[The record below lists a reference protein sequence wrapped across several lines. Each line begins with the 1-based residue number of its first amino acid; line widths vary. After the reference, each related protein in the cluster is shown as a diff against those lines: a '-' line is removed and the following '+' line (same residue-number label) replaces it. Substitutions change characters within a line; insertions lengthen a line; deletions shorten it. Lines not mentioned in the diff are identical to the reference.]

1 MTQLKHLVRVA
12 DLDQTLIEHLFGRT
26 KDMIAVS
33 QHHGSQRLS
42 GYIGAMLFYEPSTRT
57 RLSFEAAMH
66 RLGGRVIGTE
76 SAGHFSSVTKGETLE
91 DTIRVI
97 SGYADVVV
105 LRHNEVGAA
114 ARAASVSAK
123 PVINAGDGIGE
134 HPTQALL
141 DLYTIQAELPNFD
154 RLNIVMVGDLKH
166 GRTVHSLARLLCNY
180 PVRLI
185 FVSPDALKLPNEIRE
200 ELEVAK
206 VHFEETTDLR
216 SILPDA
222 DVIYMTRVQK
232 ERFASPEAYEEI
244 KDCYRLDAAMLAHTK
259 PTLKILHPLP
269 RNQEIA
275 VDVDADHAR
284 AAYFRQADNGL
295 FVRMA
300 LLDHLLRG

>member
-1 MTQLKHLVRVA
+1 MSTLKHLIRVA
-12 DLDQTLIEHLFGRT
+12 DLDQDLIEHLFDRIRE
-26 KDMIAVS
+26 MIAVS
-33 QHHGSQRLS
+33 KHHGSQRLS

-97 SGYADVVV
+97 SGYADVIV
-105 LRHNEVGAA
+105 LRHNENGAA
-114 ARAASVSAK
+114 ARAASVSVK
-123 PVINAGDGIGE
+123 PIVNAGDGTGE

-141 DLYTIQAELPNFD
+141 DLYTIHSELPSWNK
-154 RLNIVMVGDLKH
+154 LNVVMCGDLKH
-166 GRTVHSLARLLCNY
+166 GRTVHSLARLLCRY

-185 FVSPDALKLPNEIRE
+185 FVAPESLKLPHEIQQ
-200 ELEVAK
+200 ELENAGA
-206 VHFEETTDLR
+206 ETYETTDLQTV
-216 SILPDA
+216 LNDA
-222 DVIYMTRVQK
+222 DVVYMTRVQK
-232 ERFASPEAYEEI
+232 ERFANLEAYDAI
-244 KDCYRLDAAMLAHTK
+244 KDYYRIDASMLPRTK

-275 VDVDADHAR
+275 VDVDQDHAR